1 MAQPK
6 TASGT
11 RRHVPT
17 EPGRAEPERRATTR
31 KAEPEDRSKGRS
43 PARTE
48 EPAPKE
54 LKRKYLPGQGRTNS
68 EKQSLKGKAC
78 PVGQVQRLKNGR
90 SSKKKASTE
99 RERSTEGSTK
109 KLAQKAFFSG
119 PRRNKG
125 GVGGQTGRCRK
136 PQKKRAG
143 AESPAEGSPRLIPA
157 KAPVHLQKRGR
168 SSRIGNGAGRLVSGE
183 TVAADI
189 FGIKICGTDVPLEP
203 WLRRV
208 RCVHTQTHPFTHG
221 TERDYCSD

>member
-99 RERSTEGSTK
+99 REREAQRDLQRNSLRRHFFQG
-109 KLAQKAFFSG
+109 LAGTRAESAGKRADAESRKRRGRGQKAR
-119 PRRNKG
+119 PKE
-125 GVGGQTGRCRK
+125 
-136 PQKKRAG
+136 A
-143 AESPAEGSPRLIPA
+143 L
-157 KAPVHLQKRGR
+157 
-168 SSRIGNGAGRLVSGE
+168 
-183 TVAADI
+183 D
-189 FGIKICGTDVPLEP
+189 
-203 WLRRV
+203 
-208 RCVHTQTHPFTHG
+208 
-221 TERDYCSD
+221 